1 MKDGVRALGVAES
14 YRGEC
19 GDSYLAGAVVRAD
32 SVAEGFRFTTIT
44 VGGTDSTEKLVELY
58 DSFGRE
64 DVRFALVSGIAPAWY
79 NIVDI
84 GAVHDATG
92 VPVASVTY
100 EEGDENGLRSSLEE
114 GFEGSAREERLALY
128 DALPPRR
135 LVTADGGRELYVR
148 SVGLTDDTAD
158 EWVRGFMLSGEG
170 SRRPEPVRVARLAAR
185 GLLAYEEGM
194 TDGDEEPL

>member
-84 GAVHDATG
+84 GAVHEEVD
-92 VPVASVTY
+92 VPVVSVTY
-100 EEGDENGLRSSLEE
+100 EEGAGNRSDEEGDEDGLRDALR
-114 GFEGSAREERLALY
+114 REFGGDELDERLALY

-135 LVTADGGRELYVR
+135 RVSVDGKGVRGALYVR
-148 SVGLTDDTAD
+148 SVGVSDERAD
-158 EWVRGFMLSGEG
+158 EWVRGFTHDG
-170 SRRPEPVRVARLAAR
+170 RPEPARVARLAAR
-185 GLLAYEEGM
+185 GLLEFV
-194 TDGDEEPL
+194 DG